1 MQEDSSGGRAVLLSI
16 GLLTG
21 CSLLL
26 LMLIPLPEE
35 KGQEAETPGT
45 PLVFLDHDPR
55 VVAYQLGR
63 LSNEQL
69 GVVERRVESKYRPV
83 YEALLTREGL
93 QSRYRHEAISAL
105 VGLNQTDEIT
115 EILSALRGLKQKS
128 AAAQELSHMLLGRK
142 PLELAGARELL
153 EEVVAEWEP
162 VEARAAAYAG
172 LIMSRPSQEVWQL
185 ASASGQGQDDLLMAL
200 SMLPEEAKRD
210 AFYDRVTPLLEVRN
224 SPQRRRKAM
233 EVLPLFSG
241 HGERS
246 FRRLA
251 RFVREGIER
260 QTAVLSLLRIEKK
273 NWPQDEIPSLAEAI
287 LHYAED
293 VPEGDRTSPA
303 FLNSVQL
310 GNDLAWMLDAERGG
324 PIRRRL
330 DDLGVTVIVIRT
342 VRNRMLYDRRQVVVQ
357 AGSRIEL
364 VFENTDYM
372 PHNLVLTLPGARQEI
387 GRAAESMVGPEGRQG
402 LQYVPASP
410 KVLQSTRMLQPGQRQ
425 KLNFVVPDRPGD
437 YPYLCTFP
445 GHWQRMYG
453 FLTVVE
459 DLEKYL
465 ENPPPPTPELELTE
479 WRADELAGDLA
490 AVERSRS
497 GHGQKLFVS
506 AGCGKC
512 HRVGQIGSDF
522 GPDLTGV
529 FQRWEDSGVEVLR
542 EILDPSR
549 TIEDKYLN
557 YLLVLNNGTVATGI
571 VTQEDEAFLTVQ
583 SGADTGLARTIDKR
597 DIFQRRQMA
606 MSVMPL
612 GLLSSLRPNQVVDL
626 MSFLKYGTGS
636 GPGHR

>member
-1 MQEDSSGGRAVLLSI
+1 M
-16 GLLTG
+16 TG

-26 LMLIPLPEE
+26 LMLIPLLEE
-35 KGQEAETPGT
+35 KGQEPETPRT

-55 VVAYQLGR
+55 VVSYQLGR

-69 GVVERRVESKYRPV
+69 GVVKRRVESKYRPV

-105 VGLNQTDEIT
+105 VELNQTDGIT
-115 EILSALRGLKQKS
+115 EILSALRGLEQPS
-128 AAAQELSHMLLGRK
+128 ATARELSHMLLGRK
-142 PLELAGARELL
+142 PPELAGARELL
-153 EEVVAEWEP
+153 EAVIAEWE
-162 VEARAAAYAG
+162 VAGARAAAYAG
-172 LIMSRPSQEVWQL
+172 LIMSVPSQEVWQL

-200 SMLPEEAKRD
+200 SMLPEGAKRD

-224 SPQRRRKAM
+224 PPRRRKAM

-241 HGERS
+241 HGEQS

-251 RFVREGIER
+251 RFVGEGIER

-287 LHYAED
+287 LHYVED

-342 VRNRMLYDRRQVVVQ
+342 VRNQMLYDRRQVVVQ

-387 GRAAESMVGPEGRQG
+387 GRAAEGMVDLEGRQG
-402 LQYVPASP
+402 LRYVPASP

-479 WRADELAGDLA
+479 WRAEELAGDLA
-490 AVERSRS
+490 AVEPSRS

-529 FQRWEDSGVEVLR
+529 FQRWEDGGVEVLR

-571 VTQEDEAFLTVQ
+571 VTQEDEAFVTVQ

-636 GPGHR
+636 DPGQR